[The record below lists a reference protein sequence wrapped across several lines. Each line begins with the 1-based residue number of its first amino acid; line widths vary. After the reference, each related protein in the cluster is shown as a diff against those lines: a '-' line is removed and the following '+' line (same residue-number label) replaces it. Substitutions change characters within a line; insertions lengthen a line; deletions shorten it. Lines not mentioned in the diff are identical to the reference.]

1 LHIVNTIL
9 EINENITR
17 RFEVDYLLFDTLFM
31 LAFVILLFLHKRR
44 GPLLAGLICG
54 LAFYLID
61 GVIWTATGVR
71 EYELPAAWLK
81 FPVDFMMD
89 VSYGIVGFGWAWI
102 AFERKSLRDVLFW
115 TALLFGGWLVVPFA
129 SKWISL
135 IDAPVM
141 TVRHMAS
148 RVWLHI
154 AVVVIGY
161 AALLALGYSFK
172 CVRYLF
178 GVGCMLAFMM
188 EFSLLVAG
196 IRTFNLSLLAY
207 ETVIL
212 TNMGIPYLYIIRDRI
227 LPVLSGKV
235 TAREALSQKS
245 GQECN

>member
-1 LHIVNTIL
+1 LDLVDVIL
-9 EINENITR
+9 QINENITR
-17 RFEVDYLLFDTLFM
+17 RFEIDYLLFDTLFM
-31 LAFVILLFLHKRR
+31 AVWICLLLRHKRR
-44 GPLLAGLICG
+44 GPLLVGLVCG
-54 LAFYLID
+54 LVFYAID
-61 GVIWTATGVR
+61 GIIWTAAGVR

-102 AFERKSLRDVLFW
+102 AFERKSVRDVVFW
-115 TALLFGGWLVVPFA
+115 TVVLFGGWLMIPFA
-129 SKWISL
+129 SRWIPL
-135 IDAPVM
+135 IDAQVT

-172 CVRYLF
+172 QVRYVF

-188 EFSLLVAG
+188 EFALLVSG

-207 ETVIL
+207 ETLIL
-212 TNMGIPYLYIIRDRI
+212 TNMGIPYFYIIGDRI
-227 LPVLSGKV
+227 LPLLSSKAA
-235 TAREALSQKS
+235 ARKAVS
-245 GQECN
+245 